1 MILSR
6 SIELHAPGSGEV
18 QDASARGQL
27 FRMGEP
33 PRGGGER
40 VRWGWALVLA
50 VLVHVGAA
58 GLGLMVPPEVRPVA
72 PPEAPPELVFMQF
85 APPPPPPAA
94 SNPAPQPVQAERV
107 KPRTKVLPSQPVM
120 PRTIPQELPK
130 EVPVEVPVEP
140 EPAVAEPEVAAEA
153 APAPAPVADSA
164 GVAGGVAGGVVN
176 GQEGGLVG
184 ATGDALQLKQV
195 ARAPG
200 VLKQV
205 SPRYPRA
212 ARSDGIEGLVLVR
225 VIIGVD
231 GRIEPGSMQ
240 VLRSVAAL
248 DEAALAAVSQ
258 WRFSPA
264 LGHQGRPVRVIV
276 EIPIQFSLK

>member
-1 MILSR
+1 M
-6 SIELHAPGSGEV
+6 ELHAPGPGEV
-18 QDASARGQL
+18 QEASARERL

-33 PRGGGER
+33 SRGER
-40 VRWGWALVLA
+40 ERWGWALVLA
-50 VLVHVGAA
+50 VLVHGAGVG
-58 GLGLMVPPEVRPVA
+58 LWLMMPAEARQVA

-85 APPPPPPAA
+85 APPPAA
-94 SNPAPQPVQAERV
+94 SAPAPQPVQAERV
-107 KPRTKVLPSQPVM
+107 KPRTKVLTPQPVI
-120 PRTIPQELPK
+120 PRTIPQEPPK
-130 EVPVEVPVEP
+130 EVPVEAPVEP
-140 EPAVAEPEVAAEA
+140 EPAVAAPEVAAEA
-153 APAPAPVADSA
+153 APVADSA
-164 GVAGGVAGGVVN
+164 GVTGGVAGGVVN

-200 VLKQV
+200 VLQQV
-205 SPRYPRA
+205 PPRYPRA
-212 ARSDGIEGLVLVR
+212 ARSEGIEGLVLVR
-225 VIIGVD
+225 VIIGTD

-264 LGHQGRPVRVIV
+264 LGHQGKPVRVIV